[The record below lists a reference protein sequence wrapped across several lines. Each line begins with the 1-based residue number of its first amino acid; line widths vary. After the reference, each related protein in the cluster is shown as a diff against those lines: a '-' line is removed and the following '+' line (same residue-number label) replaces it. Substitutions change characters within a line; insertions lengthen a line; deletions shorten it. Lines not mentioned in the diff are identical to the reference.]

1 MQSSIYGLFNS
12 IGKKLPLAGN
22 RQLNAGALREIL
34 KSSDNYCIR
43 LKKNWRSRG

>member
-22 RQLNAGALREIL
+22 RQLKAGSLREIL

-43 LKKNWRSRG
+43 LQKKWHSRG